1 MKAAQPRVALVSG
14 GNRGIGYAICRALAR
29 KGCVVILGARNAG
42 EGRAAAEA
50 LQSEG
55 LNVEYRQLDVARDAS
70 VKSCVAAIMK
80 RHGRIDILI
89 NNAGVLGDPKG
100 SRVLDSGLDTYRN
113 TLEVNFYGALRLVQ
127 AVAPA
132 MRSARY
138 GRIVN
143 MSSELGQLR
152 DMQTGAPAYRVS
164 KTALNALTR
173 MLAVELKDTGVLV
186 NSMCPGWVRTRMGGP
201 KAQRTPEQAADT
213 AAWLATL
220 PASGPTGGFFRD
232 RKRLP
237 W

>member
-29 KGCVVILGARNAG
+29 KGCVVILGARNAA

-50 LQSEG
+50 LQSDG

-70 VKSCVAAIMK
+70 VKSCVAAVMK
-80 RHGRIDILI
+80 RHGPIDILV
-89 NNAGVLGDPKG
+89 NNAGVLVDPKG
-100 SRVLDSGLDTYRN
+100 SRVLDSTLDTYRN
-113 TLEVNFYGALRLVQ
+113 TFEVNFYGALRLVQ

-132 MRSARY
+132 MRNARY

-186 NSMCPGWVRTRMGGP
+186 NAMCPGWVRTRMGGP

-213 AAWLATL
+213 ALWLATL
-220 PASGPTGGFFRD
+220 PPSGPTGGFFRD